1 MDYLKVKEDQQA
13 AALEWEMT
21 HFRTEDP
28 RMKVPVFTNLEDT
41 SEPNERI
48 LKRSVLWLSYQGWFF
63 NVLLSVTAFVL
74 G

>member
-48 LKRSVLWLSYQGWFF
+48 LKRSVL
-63 NVLLSVTAFVL
+63 
-74 G
+74 